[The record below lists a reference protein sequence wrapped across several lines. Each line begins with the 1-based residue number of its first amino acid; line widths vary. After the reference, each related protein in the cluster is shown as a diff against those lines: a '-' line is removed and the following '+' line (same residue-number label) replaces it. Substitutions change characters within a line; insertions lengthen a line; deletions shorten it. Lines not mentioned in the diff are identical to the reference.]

1 MQFNS
6 NVVSEIVIPSN
17 VPFEP
22 GNDVIGI
29 GFSIPP
35 ELQAI
40 GFIAAV
46 IFYNSQYSPSSTEPR
61 VVYQFLAAGS
71 EPDPSYQTA
80 ISLGYVWQVNPSL
93 NTAMLV
99 AQCATAGAIAP
110 AASGYNYLR
119 SIFTI
124 GNRVGN
130 TIYEMT
136 EDSNGN
142 PILLLVDNAG
152 VNTAIKAVPT
162 PASPGYTDTGW
173 KYD

>member
-1 MQFNS
+1 MQFS
-6 NVVSEIVIPSN
+6 GNVVSEIVIPNN

-46 IFYNSQYSPSSTEPR
+46 IFYNSQYSPTSTLPR
-61 VVYQFLAAGS
+61 VVYQFIAAGS
-71 EPDPSYQTA
+71 EPDPTYQTA
-80 ISLGYVWQVNPSL
+80 ISMGYVWQENPSL
-93 NTAMLV
+93 GTPMQV

-119 SIFTI
+119 SIFTV

-136 EDSNGN
+136 EDSAGN
-142 PILLLVDNAG
+142 PILAVVDNAG
-152 VNTAIKAVPT
+152 DHVATKQVPT
-162 PASPGYTDTGW
+162 QSGGTNTGW
-173 KYD
+173 TYV